1 MEPGQIRHTLYHSR
15 ELSVASISLGPC
27 SRRMR
32 CPAGSPPGR
41 NYWRRAYPSAGF
53 ASLSAMARY
62 GQCSTASTHPRLPR
76 PWSATARSRRGIS
89 RAQRKRRGPGGDL
102 AGRRLLK
109 VAAALAATSSL
120 SVGSHRSAAQVHGL
134 GLVRSGA
141 AELVHL
147 TRSRADRGSRTGRPG
162 IRVHQ
167 AELPPEHVTNCRGV
181 PVTSVG
187 RTVVDLARALPFPEG
202 VAVADSA
209 LPAGQTTP
217 DELAAVLARCA
228 RWPGSQRAR
237 RVAAFS
243 DPLAESVLESISR
256 AAFREQGLP
265 PRASGGGGR

>member
-1 MEPGQIRHTLYHSR
+1 MPSGVTTRAELLAAGLSQRRIRQLVRDGALRPVLYGVYASAFAASMVGDSPLATGNQPG
-15 ELSVASISLGPC
+15 
-27 SRRMR
+27 
-32 CPAGSPPGR
+32 PAGS
-41 NYWRRAYPSAGF
+41 
-53 ASLSAMARY
+53 
-62 GQCSTASTHPRLPR
+62 
-76 PWSATARSRRGIS
+76 
-89 RAQRKRRGPGGDL
+89 RRGPGGDL

-167 AELPPEHVTNCRGV
+167 AELPPEHVTKCRGV